1 MNGEIGTFSQLGI
14 IDIKMSILPR
24 SGLPGNENGRRHVL
38 LLQRGI
44 RKLLEVMEMFI

>member
-24 SGLPGNENGRRHVL
+24 SGLAGDENGRRHV
-38 LLQRGI
+38 LQRGI